1 MEDVLDV
8 FEQPYDVEYPV
19 VCFDEKSTQLLD
31 DVRPPIPAKSG
42 QVCREDSE
50 YKRCGTANI
59 MGWVEPLTGQRDA
72 WVTEQRTAVDYA
84 LTLERIADAF
94 PQAKKIKLIQ
104 DNLNTHKK
112 SALYLVFSPEKA
124 KMLAERFEFHYTP
137 KHGSWLNPQEMEWSA
152 LAKQALKNRVGSRE
166 ALQEAVQTWV
176 TNRREKAVLI
186 RWQFTTKDA
195 RLKLS
200 RLYPVFSD

>member
-31 DVRPPIPAKSG
+31 NVRPPIPAKSG

-94 PQAKKIKLIQ
+94 PQAKKIKLVQ

-112 SALYLVFSPEKA
+112 SALYLVFPPEKA
-124 KMLAERFEFHYTP
+124 RMLAERFEFHYTP

-152 LAKQALKNRVGSRE
+152 LAKQALKDRVGSQK

-186 RWQFTTKDA
+186 RWQYTTKDA

-200 RLYPVFSD
+200 RLYPIFSD